1 MNHIEIDLTSLVF
14 VGLCGGGGVLF
25 EDGDGD
31 EIVFWVNGT
40 QQEIEAAVREFMR
53 AAAIMEGL

>member
-14 VGLCGGGGVLF
+14 VGLCGGGVLF

-40 QQEIEAAVREFMR
+40 QQEIEAAVREFMK
-53 AAAIMEGL
+53 AAAIMERL